1 MNADL
6 AEFGKERYEGLLREA
21 SAERRATALP
31 RQPRANPIV
40 LVRRLLVRWRG
51 AAAGVVTLNPPPR
64 APFPGTSGDE

>member
-21 SAERRATALP
+21 SAERRAATLP

-40 LVRRLLVRWRG
+40 LARRLLVRWRG
-51 AAAGVVTLNPPPR
+51 AAAGVVTLNPPR
-64 APFPGTSGDE
+64 APFPGTFGDE